1 MLSNSTPA
9 VVAGSEVLPI
19 HKRPV
24 IEVKDMKFSY
34 PDGTPALLGINLNVY
49 EGEFI
54 ALLGQNGAGKTT
66 FAKTLNGLLKPT
78 EGDVLVNGVN
88 TKEKGVV
95 KKLVEQVGY
104 VFQNP
109 DHQLFNNE
117 VRKEIAYAPENIGL
131 SKEEVE
137 KRVIN
142 AAEVAGIK
150 RELFEMHPFF
160 LQKGL
165 RQRVSIA
172 SILALQP
179 RVIIVDE
186 PTTGQDFK
194 QSLEVMNFLKML
206 NEEQGHTIIIITHE
220 MDIISKYAKR
230 AIALSMGRVILD
242 GPTNEVFAQSEKLAS
257 TFVYPPEC
265 TQIAQALEEFGL
277 NRDTISIKKLE
288 QDFYHALSKG

>member
-1 MLSNSTPA
+1 MRVNIDRGTNVKEAESTA
-9 VVAGSEVLPI
+9 E
-19 HKRPV
+19 KKTV

-34 PDGTPALLGINLNVY
+34 PDGTPALLGISLNIY

-78 EGDVLVNGVN
+78 EGNVLVNGVN

-131 SKEEVE
+131 SKKEVE
-137 KRVIN
+137 ERVLN
-142 AAEVAGIK
+142 AAEVAGI
-150 RELFEMHPFF
+150 RQELFTMHPFF

-220 MDIISKYAKR
+220 MDIIAKYAKR

-242 GPTNEVFAQSEKLAS
+242 GPTNDVFAQSEKLAS

-265 TQIAQALEEFGL
+265 TQIAQALVEFGL
-277 NRDTISIKKLE
+277 SGDIISVERLQKE
-288 QDFYHALSKG
+288 YNGVLSGN